1 MPWWSRSLLRSQRAA
16 NVLMREVCA
25 FVVLARAQITSLTFS
40 QDGHTLLSRGMDG
53 TAKIWDLRK

>member
-1 MPWWSRSLLRSQRAA
+1 MLRSQRAA